1 MSRIR
6 TYLLVTIGFAF
17 AGMIGAAFG
26 TSTAQAVV
34 AILVEVVNPTTSPV
48 PSLNVTDPG
57 RIVLF
62 RCLQMRAVGLQVGT
76 SALGPFGFSVQE

>member
-26 TSTAQAVV
+26 TGTAQAVV
-34 AILVEVVNPTTSPV
+34 STLVSVVNPSTSPV
-48 PSLNVTDPG
+48 QTSSVNVTDPG
-57 RIVLF
+57 RI
-62 RCLQMRAVGLQVGT
+62 A
-76 SALGPFGFSVQE
+76 